1 VYDVSYIQRRS
12 VFIVVDDVSCIQRRS
27 VFIVV
32 DDVEYIQR
40 RFVVIVGM
48 MCNTYR
54 GDPYA

>member
-1 VYDVSYIQRRS
+1 MSYIQRRS